1 VGAAVGVVEAAWE
14 VCSFVRLLFFLLLV
28 NIFLT
33 NDPYYPI
40 CIPLYYPICITPL
53 YYLTSKENE
62 MNLSFVMEQID
73 AYCNY
78 IAQQSAEE
86 RTSPV
91 QYVPA
96 YKAAYKD
103 CLEFVIDEARG
114 TLL

>member
-1 VGAAVGVVEAAWE
+1 
-14 VCSFVRLLFFLLLV
+14 
-28 NIFLT
+28 
-33 NDPYYPI
+33 
-40 CIPLYYPICITPL
+40 
-53 YYLTSKENE
+53 

-78 IAQQSAEE
+78 IARQSAEE

-103 CLEFVIDEARG
+103 CLEFVIDEGSFCLVQREG
-114 TLL
+114 LCYETCL

>member
-1 VGAAVGVVEAAWE
+1 
-14 VCSFVRLLFFLLLV
+14 LLGYYFFCFWSIFFLTSEGSH
-28 NIFLT
+28 II
-33 NDPYYPI
+33 PYVLHHY
-40 CIPLYYPICITPL
+40 ITPL

-78 IAQQSAEE
+78 IARQSAEE

>member
-1 VGAAVGVVEAAWE
+1 M
-14 VCSFVRLLFFLLLV
+14 
-28 NIFLT
+28 
-33 NDPYYPI
+33 
-40 CIPLYYPICITPL
+40 
-53 YYLTSKENE
+53 K
-62 MNLSFVMEQID
+62 LSFVMEQID

>member
-1 VGAAVGVVEAAWE
+1 
-14 VCSFVRLLFFLLLV
+14 
-28 NIFLT
+28 
-33 NDPYYPI
+33 
-40 CIPLYYPICITPL
+40 
-53 YYLTSKENE
+53 

-78 IAQQSAEE
+78 IARQSAEE